1 MYCDEITEQGAIG
14 GANSI
19 FVSGMKERATKFTLI
34 ELFYFLPS
42 HVDLELIYFYRKR
55 CFINK
60 LTQFWLRTLNV
71 DLSQCLVK
79 LYLFFI
85 QTFNLERTTC

>member
-34 ELFYFLPS
+34 ELFLFPALSCRSRIDFFLQKK
-42 HVDLELIYFYRKR
+42 V
-55 CFINK
+55 
-60 LTQFWLRTLNV
+60 
-71 DLSQCLVK
+71 
-79 LYLFFI
+79 LYK
-85 QTFNLERTTC
+85 